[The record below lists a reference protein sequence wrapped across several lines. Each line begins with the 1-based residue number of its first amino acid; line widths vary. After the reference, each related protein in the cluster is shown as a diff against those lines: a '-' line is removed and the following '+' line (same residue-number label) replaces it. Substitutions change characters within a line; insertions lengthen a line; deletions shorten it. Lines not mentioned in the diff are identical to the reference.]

1 MRLVISLKS
10 MKALISFCLVLFLF
24 GCSSKEM
31 APDGIT
37 VFYNETQCAD
47 PWARSVSN
55 SAIGWPTDEARAQ
68 AIVAYLRANKVTS
81 ARDVRFIK
89 LNPPASSSNN
99 ISLGFAVCQACTC
112 SSGRRI
118 DVTIDEIDWSE
129 AEKLGFKR

>member
-1 MRLVISLKS
+1 MRLVIALKIMKIVVLLCLSL
-10 MKALISFCLVLFLF
+10 LLVR
-24 GCSSKEM
+24 CSSKEI

-68 AIVAYLRANKVTS
+68 AIVAYLRANKVSS
-81 ARDVRFIK
+81 ARDVRFVK

-99 ISLGFAVCQACTC
+99 LSLGFAVCQACTC

-118 DVTIDEIDWSE
+118 DLTINEIDWSE